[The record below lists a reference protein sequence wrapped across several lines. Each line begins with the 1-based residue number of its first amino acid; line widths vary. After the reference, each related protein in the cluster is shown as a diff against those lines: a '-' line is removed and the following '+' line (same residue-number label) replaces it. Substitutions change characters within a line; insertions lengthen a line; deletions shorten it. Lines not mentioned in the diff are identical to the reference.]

1 MEIKNRKIII
11 TGATGGLGGALIKL
25 LSRYDCHITAVG
37 RNKAVL
43 ETLKKEYGV
52 TPLALDLTTIKDR
65 EKFSS
70 YASKESADIL
80 INCAAILNIENFAS
94 CPENHIDDVVAIN
107 LTALMSTTRAV
118 LPLMLKKTS
127 PCKIINIGSV
137 GGDLGLPY
145 FTVYTAT
152 KFATK
157 GFTES
162 LQRELGGTNTD
173 AVLIAPRAMKTP
185 LMNEDAIALLKA
197 MFSQMDP
204 VDDVAQKII
213 RTIEKDGVRRRIGLF
228 ERLGGLVNGIMP
240 WTVDLLFRVLTPI
253 MKKHVDKMHKK

>member
-1 MEIKNRKIII
+1 MKITNKYIII
-11 TGATGGLGGALIKL
+11 TGATGGLGGALIKV
-25 LSRYDCHITAVG
+25 LSQYECHITAIG
-37 RNKAVL
+37 RNETVL
-43 ETLKKEYGV
+43 QTLKKDYGV
-52 TPLALDLTTIKDR
+52 TPLVLDLTTIKDR
-65 EKFSS
+65 ERFSS
-70 YASKESADIL
+70 YASQYSADIL

-118 LPLMLKKTS
+118 LPHMLKKTS
-127 PCKIINIGSV
+127 PCKVINIGSV

-152 KFATK
+152 KFAIK

-162 LQRELGGTNTD
+162 LQRELGGTNTN
-173 AVLIAPRAMKTP
+173 AILIAPRAMKTP
-185 LMNEDAIALLKA
+185 LMNEAAIGLLKA

-204 VDDVAQKII
+204 VDHVAHKII
-213 RTIEKDGVRRRIGLF
+213 RIIETDGVRMRIGLF
-228 ERLGGLVNGIMP
+228 ERLGGLVNVIMP
-240 WTVDLLFRVLTPI
+240 WTVDLLFRILTPI